1 MTPVR
6 LPGMLAS
13 SRLPMANE
21 PVLSRRTFLGFGA
34 LALAG
39 EAPNALPRATSGRV
53 RAVPAGFPR
62 QDLELVQEVVR
73 AAHFDA
79 DVVQEMVRARPALAT
94 AAWDWG
100 FGDWETPL
108 GAASHTGRRE
118 IAEFLMA
125 HGAHPGLL
133 TLAMLGEL
141 DAVRGIL
148 EARPAAR
155 GIPGPHG
162 LTLLHHARA
171 GGEAAAPV
179 VHYLERLGGA
189 DRRPTDLPISEEEIR
204 AYVGSY
210 VLVSD
215 PSVRFRIVGWRG
227 QLAFRRRESAP
238 RRLLRQ
244 DEHEFH
250 PVGAPDVRIR
260 FELRGERAVG
270 VDFVDGPSTITAS
283 RSR

>member
-1 MTPVR
+1 MREESV
-6 LPGMLAS
+6 
-13 SRLPMANE
+13 
-21 PVLSRRTFLGFGA
+21 VSRRKLLGFGA

-39 EAPNALPRATSGRV
+39 EAGKAFRLTASGQV

-62 QDLELVQEVVR
+62 QDPGLVREVVQF
-73 AAHFDA
+73 AHFDLEA
-79 DVVQEMVRARPALAT
+79 VRELVRVRPALAT
-94 AAWDWG
+94 ASWDWG

-118 IAEFLMA
+118 IAEVLMA
-125 HGAHPGLL
+125 HGARPGLL

-141 DAVRGIL
+141 DAVRVIL

-155 GIPGPHG
+155 SIPGPHG
-162 LTLLHHARA
+162 LTLLQHARA

-179 VHYLERLGGA
+179 VEYLERLGGA
-189 DRRPTDLPISEEEIR
+189 DSRPTDLPISEEEMS

-215 PSVRFRIVGWRG
+215 PPVRFRIIDRNG
-227 QLAFRRRESAP
+227 QLAFRHGESAP

-244 DEHEFH
+244 DEHEFR
-250 PVGAPDVRIR
+250 PVGAPAVRIR
-260 FELRGERAVG
+260 FELNGELAMRVEI
-270 VDFVDGPSTITAS
+270 VDGSTTVTAN